1 MLGGRGTKFPTVPK
15 GDEAASFETYAE
27 AQAAVDRLA
36 RADFPVKQLS
46 IVGTDLTSIERV
58 TGRMSWGRA
67 AGAGALS
74 GLWFGMF
81 LGLLFF
87 IVTPTDQSFGVLFA
101 ALLLGAGFGMLFGL
115 VTYTINRRR
124 RDFTSVMQVAAGR
137 YALIVE
143 PGLGARAREILGPD
157 ASTAPAPAPT
167 AATGRTYE
175 QATAERDASSAPVP
189 PPTRERP
196 RYGELAESEDAAEPD
211 VADAERGESPSRADE
226 PATRDGR
233 G

>member
-36 RADFPVKQLS
+36 HEDFPVKQLA
-46 IVGTDLTSIERV
+46 IVGTDLMSIERV
-58 TGRMSWGRA
+58 TGRMSYGRA

-87 IVTPTDQSFGVLFA
+87 IFSPSDQSFGVLFA

-115 VTYTINRRR
+115 VTYSINRRR

-137 YALIVE
+137 YALIVD
-143 PGLGARAREILGPD
+143 PGLGARAREILGTD
-157 ASTAPAPAPT
+157 ASPPPPAPEPT
-167 AATGRTYE
+167 RPRTFGDATDAARDAAAT
-175 QATAERDASSAPVP
+175 P
-189 PPTRERP
+189 RP
-196 RYGELAESEDAAEPD
+196 RPAYGELAEPDETPEASEAAP
-211 VADAERGESPSRADE
+211 DE
-226 PATRDGR
+226 PAGPEAGDVAGAPDEPAARDR
-233 G
+233 